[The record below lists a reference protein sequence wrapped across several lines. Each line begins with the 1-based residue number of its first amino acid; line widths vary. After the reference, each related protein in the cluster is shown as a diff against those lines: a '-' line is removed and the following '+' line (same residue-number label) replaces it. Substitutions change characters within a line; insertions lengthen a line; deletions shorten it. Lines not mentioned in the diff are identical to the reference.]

1 MARAYDM
8 RKRDRAAGGTRAA
21 IIAAAH
27 QLLNQADGSALT
39 LQEVADAAGV
49 TRATVYNSI
58 GSRRELLAAVFED
71 QGRLI
76 RYDRVLAAMRLDN
89 PATAIV
95 ETVRASCRAW
105 AVIPEAIR
113 KTQALAAVDAESREL
128 VEQYERYRRGE
139 LAALA
144 RRAVD
149 AGAVNRTLKEADVTA
164 TLAVLTGFQAFDQ
177 LRLDHSAR
185 AATERLVR
193 MVKASLGINP

>member
-1 MARAYDM
+1 MARTYNM
-8 RKRDRAAGGTRAA
+8 RKRDRAAKGTRAA

-27 QLLNQADGSALT
+27 GLLNQADGSALT

-49 TRATVYNSI
+49 TRATVYNSV

-76 RYDRVLAAMRLDN
+76 RYDRVLEAMRVDN

-139 LAALA
+139 LATLA
-144 RRAVD
+144 RRAVV
-149 AGAVNRTLKEADVTA
+149 AGAVDRSLKEADVTA

-185 AATERLVR
+185 AATDRLVR
-193 MVKASLGINP
+193 MVKASLGIKP